1 MKNLRLKPL
10 LYEDECEH
18 HGITPFIVEQQ
29 SADFVEKKIS
39 FVFYCKKCWHIFKE
53 NTPAWS
59 ATLTFDQYNNM
70 FGFTES
76 PDN

>member
-39 FVFYCKKCWHIFKE
+39 FVFYCKKCWLDCG
-53 NTPAWS
+53 NDATAWS
-59 ATLTFDQYNNM
+59 ATLTFEQYNNM